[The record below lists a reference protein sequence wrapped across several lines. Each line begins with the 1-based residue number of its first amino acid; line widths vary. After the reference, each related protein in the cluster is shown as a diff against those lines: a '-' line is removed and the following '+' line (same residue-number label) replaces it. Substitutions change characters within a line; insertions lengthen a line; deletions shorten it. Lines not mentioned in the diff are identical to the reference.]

1 MSSNT
6 QGQLLIVLIFAL
18 LLCQKNA
25 FTKLRQLSMLLNV
38 IHVYQDYITEEFV
51 FNLYNLWQFLLLCM
65 EVQFLVVWDQRV
77 CNCMVVHR
85 CTCALKCFYAKCLD
99 GHYEQQQEIHAVA
112 YYFQH
117 LIAVM
122 CLFCVRKVVYVSIKV
137 YHSIPDL
144 LLLLFRNLRSVLIQN
159 CWDTQR

>member
-1 MSSNT
+1 MNSNT
-6 QGQLLIVLIFAL
+6 QGLLLIVLILAL

-25 FTKLRQLSMLLNV
+25 FKKHKQLLMLLSV
-38 IHVYQDYITEEFV
+38 IRVYQDYITEEFV

-99 GHYEQQQEIHAVA
+99 GHCEQQLEIHAVA

-117 LIAVM
+117 QIVVK
-122 CLFCVRKVVYVSIKV
+122 FQFYVRKVVYVFIIV
-137 YHSIPDL
+137 YHSFQDL
-144 LLLLFRNLRSVLIQN
+144 LPLLFRN
-159 CWDTQR
+159 

>member
-6 QGQLLIVLIFAL
+6 QGLLLIELIFAL

-38 IHVYQDYITEEFV
+38 IRVYQDYITEEFV
-51 FNLYNLWQFLLLCM
+51 FNLYNLWQFPLLCM
-65 EVQFLVVWDQRV
+65 EEQFSVVWDQRV

-85 CTCALKCFYAKCLD
+85 CTCALKCFYGKSLD
-99 GHYEQQQEIHAVA
+99 EHREQQLEIPAVA

-117 LIAVM
+117 PIVVM
-122 CLFCVRKVVYVSIKV
+122 FQFYVRKVVYVFIIV
-137 YHSIPDL
+137 YHSFQDL
-144 LLLLFRNLRSVLIQN
+144 LPLLFRN
-159 CWDTQR
+159 

>member
-1 MSSNT
+1 MNSNT
-6 QGQLLIVLIFAL
+6 QGLLLIVLIFAL

-25 FTKLRQLSMLLNV
+25 FTKHKQLSMLLNV
-38 IHVYQDYITEEFV
+38 IRVYQDYITEEFV

-65 EVQFLVVWDQRV
+65 EEQFLVVWDQRV

-99 GHYEQQQEIHAVA
+99 GHCEQQLEIHAVA

-117 LIAVM
+117 QIVVI
-122 CLFCVRKVVYVSIKV
+122 FQFYVRKVVYVFIIV
-137 YHSIPDL
+137 YHSFQDL
-144 LLLLFRNLRSVLIQN
+144 LPLLFRN
-159 CWDTQR
+159 